1 MEKAGTKMQFLGF
14 NTATSKQRS
23 AESDLSFSEVRQLEG
38 IFEKPSEIIQ
48 HQIERITEENST
60 VRRKVLEH
68 LPFDAINLDFTGSM
82 TGQPP
87 LSEASYFQVIRWLIE
102 QQCNKRREPWLLFLT
117 APFARNRTDGVTAK
131 QLWGS
136 VYSNT
141 NNNEFAD
148 SLAETLNVSRHE
160 LPGEISGS
168 APLDDH
174 RYNKSLGLAFG
185 KWVLGLLT
193 TRTDGWSVELLD
205 TKSYRVYGD
214 IPDMYSM
221 SFKFKCSDIQSV
233 DATGLTLA
241 TGSTKNPVSEPAIGL
256 ELIRS
261 ISQTEDVDKLF
272 DENRELLRE
281 ATEFSADLL
290 ATARYDPSDYKEW
303 VQAEMERRQLVNLAD
318 R

>member
-1 MEKAGTKMQFLGF
+1 
-14 NTATSKQRS
+14 
-23 AESDLSFSEVRQLEG
+23 VRQLEG

-60 VRRKVLEH
+60 VRIKVLEH
-68 LPFDAINLDFTGSM
+68 LPFDVINLDFTGSM

-117 APFARNRTDGVTAK
+117 APFARNRTDRETARH
-131 QLWGS
+131 LWSS
-136 VYSNT
+136 VYSNAEHG
-141 NNNEFAD
+141 EFATL
-148 SLAETLNVSRHE
+148 LADTLNISRGD
-160 LPGEISGS
+160 LLGEMSGLAS
-168 APLDDH
+168 LDDH
-174 RYNKSLGLAFG
+174 RYNKSLGLAFS

-193 TRTDGWSVELLD
+193 TRNDSWSVELVD
-205 TKSYRVYGD
+205 TKSYRVHGD

-221 SFKFKCSDIQSV
+221 SFKFKSSDIQSV

-241 TGSTKNPVSEPAIGL
+241 IGSTNSPISELAIGL
-256 ELIRS
+256 ELIQS
-261 ISQTEDVDKLF
+261 INQTEDVDKLL
-272 DENRELLRE
+272 DEDRELLRE